1 MAAGCHLA
9 RRCGVLAVSI
19 IALHALCFAGLA
31 IRDGARWARAPHDG
45 GPYGDRVTFGCM
57 AMVMLLMIGFDS
69 LLLLDAAT
77 STEADRIYT
86 PGRVV
91 IMAVGTLLL
100 TAILRRAAR

>member
-1 MAAGCHLA
+1 
-9 RRCGVLAVSI
+9 
-19 IALHALCFAGLA
+19 
-31 IRDGARWARAPHDG
+31 
-45 GPYGDRVTFGCM
+45 
-57 AMVMLLMIGFDS
+57 MVMLLMIGFDS